1 MAFVNASLP
10 LVRISQFQA
19 FSNRCNRPATRI
31 TQYRRSTTQIVNHRI
46 TLTASLEKEKALI
59 FDCDG
64 VIVESEELHRISYNE
79 CWEEAGLGF
88 EWSYELYEMLQNS
101 IGGGK
106 EKMRWYFNNYG
117 WPDGK
122 LTDSKDEHEKREKLI
137 SHLHERKTE
146 MYQKLIREGKAQVR
160 PGVLR
165 LMDEA
170 HERGLKTAI
179 CSAANSRSVKFVLD
193 MLVGSDRL
201 NKFDIILAGDDVKQK
216 KPDPMIYKVARER
229 LGVKAE
235 DCVVIE
241 DTQIGLAAARGADMK
256 VIITYTP
263 YTATQQ
269 FDGADA
275 VFPSLGEEGDDSKNI
290 VTIDSLFPDLAEAAV
305 PS

>member
-1 MAFVNASLP
+1 MAFVNCSLL
-10 LVRISQFQA
+10 LVRSSPFDS
-19 FSNRCNRPATRI
+19 FSHRSNFPSRRTAH
-31 TQYRRSTTQIVNHRI
+31 QRRSTAWIVNHRVVP
-46 TLTASLEKEKALI
+46 TASLAKQKALI

-88 EWSYELYEMLQNS
+88 EWSYELYEKLQNS

-106 EKMRWYFNNYG
+106 EKMRWYFNNFG

-122 LTDSKDEHEKREKLI
+122 PADSKDEQEKRENFI
-137 SHLHERKTE
+137 SHLHSRKTD

-170 HERGLKTAI
+170 HARGLKTAI
-179 CSAANSRSVKFVLD
+179 CSAASSRSVKFVLD
-193 MLVGSDRL
+193 MLVGSNRL
-201 NKFDIILAGDDVKQK
+201 DKFDIILAGDDVKQK
-216 KPDPMIYKVARER
+216 KPDPMIYIVARER
-229 LGVKAE
+229 LGVKPE

-275 VFPSLGEEGDDSKNI
+275 VFPSLGDEGDDPSSI